1 MAVLSSKHPN
11 SPQAGL
17 SRLKCSGLGAIVDR
31 SIYCPVH
38 IRSSGAEGRRQ
49 SRTDRL
55 AGIVG
60 VGIGGDRMLGFAA
73 VSHRRYIQVAQD
85 KRL

>member
-1 MAVLSSKHPN
+1 MAVLSSRRPN
-11 SPQAGL
+11 STQAGL

-31 SIYCPVH
+31 LIYCPVH
-38 IRSSGAEGRRQ
+38 IKSSGTGGRRQ

-60 VGIGGDRMLGFAA
+60 VGVGGGRMLGFAA